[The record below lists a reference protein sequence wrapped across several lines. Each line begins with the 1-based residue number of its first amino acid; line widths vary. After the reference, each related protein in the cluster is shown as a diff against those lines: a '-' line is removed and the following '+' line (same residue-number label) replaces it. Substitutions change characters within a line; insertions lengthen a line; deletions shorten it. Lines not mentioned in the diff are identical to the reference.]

1 MANLTFNAI
10 DVETANRTRA
20 SICQI
25 GIAQVQVGKI
35 RRAASFLVNPEEP
48 FESFQT
54 GLHGINEEAVSEAET
69 ILSIHPKLY
78 RLIER
83 TPLASHSPFDKQ
95 ALEKAASKYGL
106 TMPQIK
112 WLDTGGIE
120 GGFYPNFCSDA
131 KNAPKSTKEFYPTH
145 RIETKSKPSENRQT
159 GDWDPQNG
167 PDYIKML
174 A

>member
-1 MANLTFNAI
+1 MHKTT
-10 DVETANRTRA
+10 ETSRTIQNIT
-20 SICQI
+20 SL
-25 GIAQVQVGKI
+25 
-35 RRAASFLVNPEEP
+35 SFSPIVAPLV
-48 FESFQT
+48 FDC
-54 GLHGINEEAVSEAET
+54 AE
-69 ILSIHPKLY
+69 II
-78 RLIER
+78 
-83 TPLASHSPFDKQ
+83 
-95 ALEKAASKYGL
+95 
-106 TMPQIK
+106 
-112 WLDTGGIE
+112 GIE

>member
-1 MANLTFNAI
+1 MTSLHIPLIHRTSFTTGSFGHRSPPSQKTASPCGCIQGKYAGTDSQGRPARRQTPPGHHLRPLLTSTELKHPGP
-10 DVETANRTRA
+10 ETGPPPPPA
-20 SICQI
+20 
-25 GIAQVQVGKI
+25 
-35 RRAASFLVNPEEP
+35 
-48 FESFQT
+48 
-54 GLHGINEEAVSEAET
+54 
-69 ILSIHPKLY
+69 
-78 RLIER
+78 
-83 TPLASHSPFDKQ
+83 
-95 ALEKAASKYGL
+95 ALENRPPDSPRVKSV
-106 TMPQIK
+106 
-112 WLDTGGIE
+112 GIE